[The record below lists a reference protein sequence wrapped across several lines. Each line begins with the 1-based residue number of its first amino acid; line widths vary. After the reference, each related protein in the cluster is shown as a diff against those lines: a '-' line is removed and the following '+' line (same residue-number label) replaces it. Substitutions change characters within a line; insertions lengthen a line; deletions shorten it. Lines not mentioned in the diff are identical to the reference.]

1 MSVDPSVYSYCTAS
15 SPILE
20 STNNALIDDSTLN
33 NFVTTP
39 ASFITA
45 VGISHRDN
53 NNVDLPT
60 GLTFSVG
67 TSADHD
73 AFLPASAGIT
83 SDMLNTKSYMH
94 NIPNNK
100 LVSLTSADNV
110 YLYVDGDVVE
120 QSSFVYVVLCWV
132 QYFTF

>member
-1 MSVDPSVYSYCTAS
+1 MSVDPSVYTYCTAS

-20 STNNALIDDSTLN
+20 NTDNELIDGSTLLN
-33 NFVTTP
+33 YVTTP
-39 ASFITA
+39 ASFIVT

-83 SDMLNTKSYMH
+83 SNMLNTRSYLH

-100 LVSLTSADNV
+100 LISLTSADNV
-110 YLYVDGDVVE
+110 YLYVNGDIVE
-120 QSSFVYVVLCWV
+120 ESSSVYVVLCWV
-132 QYFTF
+132 QYFSF